1 MLLHTLGRLNTEYG
15 AVLRAVRD
23 GSIKLPQPKGHITTP
38 GAAKTLQDKGEA
50 PLNVGHILGNGR
62 TWPLMVQTRN
72 GVISYSLATPADI
85 LSAEVR
91 DGTNI
96 VHLGVLAA
104 ISLVVY
110 GLIAIVLSSGW
121 FGPLVVVVPAILID
135 AVLFLM
141 LAPFMGTRGTDG
153 TSAWALLKSQVRQ
166 SWLAQAAIWYS
177 LIGATL
183 AAGLP
188 SVLAVLIGI
197 VATVRL
203 KRVKS
208 QHPGQSGNPVL
219 FDQTLK
225 TGIVF
230 AAIATLLI
238 GSIAFNAQHGDTGLG
253 FSLLRFQG
261 LSSIAV
267 FVLLAPLY
275 AAGAWM
281 LSARV
286 LIVQAVRFRAE
297 MVYWAKTELLK
308 HGQQPTD
315 SLAQQLLTEHRDVAL
330 DEFAAD
336 FRTAALAPEFV
347 ELADRTRS
355 GYSANQTPLEANIG
369 GSFIA
374 LLCPVTPLWII
385 AARNAAR
392 AEERAIIEQ
401 ALRKWKTSDAA
412 TSDAEKFA
420 AVHGQEKQDVE
431 RGLDIV
437 K

>member
-1 MLLHTLGRLNTEYG
+1 MLLHTLGRLNNEYE

-23 GSIKLPQPKGHITTP
+23 GKIKLPQPHGATT
-38 GAAKTLQDKGEA
+38 GTGTSQTKAA
-50 PLNVGHILGNGR
+50 PLNVGQILGNGR
-62 TWPLMVQTRN
+62 TWPLMVQTKN
-72 GVISYSLATPADI
+72 SVVSYSLANPEDI
-85 LSAEVR
+85 VIDDVR

-96 VHLGVLAA
+96 VHLGMLAA

-121 FGPLVVVVPAILID
+121 FGPLVVAVPAILID
-135 AVLFLM
+135 AFLFLM

-177 LIGATL
+177 LVGATL

-188 SVLAVLIGI
+188 AVLAVLIGI

-203 KRVKS
+203 KRAK
-208 QHPGQSGNPVL
+208 GLQSKQNDNPVL

-253 FSLLRFQG
+253 LSLFRFQG

-267 FVLLAPLY
+267 FVLLALLY
-275 AAGAWM
+275 PAGAWM
-281 LSARV
+281 LSARL

-308 HGQQPTD
+308 HGKQPTD

-336 FRTAALAPEFV
+336 FRKAALTPEFV
-347 ELADRTRS
+347 ELAGRTHT
-355 GYSANQTPLEANIG
+355 GYGANQTPLEANIR

-385 AARNAAR
+385 AARNAVR
-392 AEERAIIEQ
+392 AAERASVEQ
-401 ALRKWKTSDAA
+401 AIRKWKKSDDAK
-412 TSDAEKFA
+412 SDAERFA
-420 AVHGQEKQDVE
+420 AVHGQEKQDAE
-431 RGLDIV
+431 RGLDII